1 MITHYLKIAFRNLLK
16 YKTQTVISLFGL
28 AIGFV
33 CFTLSVLWIHYE
45 MTYDDF
51 HEGADQ
57 IYCIRQ
63 NVDNFTNRFPSV
75 NPYPLADYLKETFAE
90 IDGACSIQYYPQD
103 YKMNGQ
109 SIKLN
114 ELSLDSAAFSV
125 FHIEVL
131 EGNKDFLLSGQPK
144 QIAMTRRCARQ
155 LFGMENPIGKEIY
168 SPYNPKQPI
177 TVCAIISEWPE
188 HSNLAYDIVTRT
200 NKIDIWYAA
209 GWQTFV
215 RLRKH
220 VDKEAFSK
228 KLYKHIIEKERNT
241 ITHLN
246 LTSIKALRYNH
257 PYIESSVQLKHILLF
272 SIASALVV
280 LCSLLNYMTL
290 FINHIRMRGKELA
303 LRIVNGSSAKGLFFL
318 LMSEFLLL
326 LFFAML
332 VGMLFIEIILPE
344 FKELAAIKSDRITIY
359 LEATSYCLITVVFA
373 TLLAVFPILYYRKK
387 TLQAVLISRKGS
399 NGKNLF
405 RKASVVF
412 QLIVSIG
419 FIFCASLMM
428 KQLFYLT
435 HTDMGMKRENIASL
449 KLYPAPDVI
458 MLGDKIAQIPE
469 IEQVLPGHSPL
480 IPFRGSFFMN
490 IESWEDKQINAEPV
504 TLQVCQED
512 TTYANFYGLTILDGD
527 MITPSSPLTDIVLN
541 EAAAKAF
548 GWKNAIGK
556 HLTLK
561 DNDTTAIRVIG
572 IMKNYYAES
581 PTVPV
586 KPIGYIRKYS
596 VSGVTLGG
604 LKEDILF
611 RYKKGTWNVCKQKIS
626 QLAQAEYPDAI
637 ITLIDT
643 EEEYAKFLTS
653 EKALLKLLS
662 SLSLV
667 CIFISI
673 FAIYSL
679 VALTCEQR
687 QKEVAIRKVNG
698 AKVSNILFIFMKE
711 YFSLLVIASVIA
723 FPVAYA
729 IMKHWI
735 ENYTKQTEINLW
747 LYPTIFCG
755 IAFMLMTS
763 IGWRVWIAAN
773 ENPAEVIKNE

>member
-1 MITHYLKIAFRNLLK
+1 M
-16 YKTQTVISLFGL
+16 
-28 AIGFV
+28 
-33 CFTLSVLWIHYE
+33 
-45 MTYDDF
+45 
-51 HEGADQ
+51 
-57 IYCIRQ
+57 
-63 NVDNFTNRFPSV
+63 
-75 NPYPLADYLKETFAE
+75 
-90 IDGACSIQYYPQD
+90 
-103 YKMNGQ
+103 
-109 SIKLN
+109 
-114 ELSLDSAAFSV
+114 
-125 FHIEVL
+125 
-131 EGNKDFLLSGQPK
+131 
-144 QIAMTRRCARQ
+144 
-155 LFGMENPIGKEIY
+155 
-168 SPYNPKQPI
+168 
-177 TVCAIISEWPE
+177 
-188 HSNLAYDIVTRT
+188 
-200 NKIDIWYAA
+200 
-209 GWQTFV
+209 
-215 RLRKH
+215 
-220 VDKEAFSK
+220 
-228 KLYKHIIEKERNT
+228 
-241 ITHLN
+241 
-246 LTSIKALRYNH
+246 
-257 PYIESSVQLKHILLF
+257 
-272 SIASALVV
+272 
-280 LCSLLNYMTL
+280 
-290 FINHIRMRGKELA
+290 
-303 LRIVNGSSAKGLFFL
+303 
-318 LMSEFLLL
+318 
-326 LFFAML
+326 
-332 VGMLFIEIILPE
+332 
-344 FKELAAIKSDRITIY
+344 
-359 LEATSYCLITVVFA
+359 
-373 TLLAVFPILYYRKK
+373 
-387 TLQAVLISRKGS
+387 
-399 NGKNLF
+399 
-405 RKASVVF
+405 
-412 QLIVSIG
+412 
-419 FIFCASLMM
+419 
-428 KQLFYLT
+428 
-435 HTDMGMKRENIASL
+435 
-449 KLYPAPDVI
+449 
-458 MLGDKIAQIPE
+458 
-469 IEQVLPGHSPL
+469 
-480 IPFRGSFFMN
+480 
-490 IESWEDKQINAEPV
+490 
-504 TLQVCQED
+504 
-512 TTYANFYGLTILDGD
+512 
-527 MITPSSPLTDIVLN
+527 N